1 MEKLLFIAPH
11 LSTGGLPQFLLKKIQ
26 LLISDYDVYLIE
38 YENIT
43 GGKLVVQRYQ
53 LENTLGPERFYT
65 LGENKEE
72 DILKIISLIDPD
84 IIHLEEIPEFF
95 LPDSISDKIYSET
108 RKYKI
113 FETSHDSSYDVS
125 QKRYQPD
132 KFLFVSNSQ
141 TQAYKSLGIDQ
152 VVIEY
157 PIEYRQK
164 TDRVEALSKLS
175 LDQNKKHILHVGL
188 YTTRK
193 NQKEFFEYA
202 RLLPDFQF
210 HSVGNQADNFSFYWE
225 PLLSDKPDNVTV
237 WGERSDVDLFYDAC
251 DLFLF
256 TSKGDNHDK
265 ETMPLV
271 IREAISWKLP
281 ILIYNLEVYNNY
293 FDSFPN
299 VSYLTQDKNENSK
312 MIKEIL
318 GYNEE
323 PIVHVDSTKK
333 CLIVDAFISSPDK
346 EDLLL
351 ENLRSMRKFGYDI
364 FLVSHSHV
372 SERVTSEVDYF
383 LFDRD
388 NTFNNNHVYSWRKD
402 GDTEIRINIRK
413 SHEWPIIRSMRLAF
427 NTAKSLGYEYFLFS
441 EFDHHYAD
449 RDVER
454 VREIIGNSIAKD
466 NEFVFWAPQEKVDYG
481 GYGNETGIFYE
492 TCFFAGYLDSFLSVF
507 ESSFP
512 KTLEEYND
520 RFASSF
526 PNSLEFWFWKYFTP
540 LADKTTVIPNYVK
553 LDLKDSEI
561 NVSSYQNFRS
571 IILPS
576 KKAHFLYITNDNF
589 IDYDFTVYVD
599 NEKKHEF
606 TLNRF
611 YKLIKLD
618 RDCSIRINSF
628 SSGKMFQSETI
639 EYRKSESDEY
649 QKNGEILFNQ
659 GEHDMFTISFE
670 PAENK
675 VYIDYNE
682 DQRREVLV
690 SIKDID
696 SKSTIWSFKNLAENK
711 SRWWCVPTPKHVLD
725 YQNQINFGGFIV
737 DIFEN
742 DQKIYSDSIRIK
754 KSLVFKPE
762 MDVTIT
768 EPIFSNYNE
777 FFVDKIY
784 SHLDVQSLD
793 VVFDIGANVG
803 LWTEWILRQNASRVY
818 CFEPNR
824 VALEVLRRLHG
835 GKENVEIIDK
845 AVDSEVRTIE
855 FFYSDSNSLIS
866 ATEKHGELNKS
877 YEVSTITIADAIQKY
892 GVKHID
898 LIKMDIEGAEF
909 KIFESLD
916 DSIYEITDAFL
927 IEFHAF
933 YYSDGKVREE
943 RIIEKMK
950 EKGYFVENHPG
961 GIFATKHKK
970 CFYVNNSAFALDVPG
985 KGSLEKINLYNGAA
999 DFSWDKLSQK
1009 SLIGYHHAYHE
1020 MFFYDGSSTGCVY
1033 EIDECKIE
1041 EGDIVLDA
1049 GANIGIF
1056 TNYAYRKGAKKI
1068 YSFEPCSEAFQ
1079 ALIVN
1084 SGEIAETY
1092 KLGLSFEPGSE
1103 KLYYEQGNTMSSSV
1117 KYGEGEFEHILVESI
1132 DSLHRKNLF
1141 ERLDFLKIDAEGSEI
1156 DILNGAREMLSEQKI
1171 KKISFE
1177 YHSSLFDSEYINRLC
1192 EDMISYGYLYRCE
1205 WIDDNISFYYFWL
1218 E

>member
-1 MEKLLFIAPH
+1 MEKILYIAPH
-11 LSTGGLPQFLLKKIQ
+11 LSTGGLPQFLLKKIELLQ
-26 LLISDYDVYLIE
+26 LDYEISLVE
-38 YENIT
+38 YSNIT
-43 GGKLVVQRYQ
+43 GGKFIVQRRQ
-53 LENTLGPERFYT
+53 LEDL
-65 LGENKEE
+65 LGENFHSLGDDKNQ
-72 DILKIISLIDPD
+72 IIDLIERIGPD

-95 LPDSISDKIYSET
+95 IPDEIADKIYTSD

-113 FETSHDSSYDVS
+113 FETSHDSSYDTRL
-125 QKRYQPD
+125 KRFMPD
-132 KFLFVSNSQ
+132 KFLFVSDFQKKQYQNLNIPSE
-141 TQAYKSLGIDQ
+141 
-152 VVIEY
+152 VVEY
-157 PIEYRQK
+157 PIDYPLRN
-164 TDRVEALSKLS
+164 LSKEKACVHLG
-175 LDQNKKHILHVGL
+175 LDPDKKHILHVGL
-188 YTTRK
+188 FTPRK

-202 RLLPDFQF
+202 KNLPEFEF
-210 HSVGNQADNFSFYWE
+210 HCVGNQAENFQYYWE
-225 PLLSDKPDNVTV
+225 PLMNDRPHNLTV
-237 WGERSDVDLFYDAC
+237 WGERSDVDLFYQFA
-251 DLFLF
+251 DLILF
-256 TSKGDNHDK
+256 TSKGNSTDK

-271 IREAISWKLP
+271 IREAISWKIP
-281 ILIYNLEVYNNY
+281 TLIYDLPVYESY
-293 FDSFPN
+293 FDNYPN
-299 VSYLTQDKNENSK
+299 IDYLENDFEMNIK
-312 MIKEIL
+312 RIKEKFM
-318 GYNEE
+318 GTSKPTKE
-323 PIVHVDSTKK
+323 VKK
-333 CLIVDAFISSPDK
+333 CIIVDTFITSPDK
-346 EDLLL
+346 EDLLI
-351 ENLRSMRKFGYDI
+351 ENLKTIKQFGHDI
-364 FLVSHSHV
+364 FLVSHSKLSAKV
-372 SERVTSEVDYF
+372 LDEVEYF
-383 LFDRD
+383 LFDKD
-388 NTFNNNHVYSWRKD
+388 NTFNSNHVYSWRKD
-402 GDTEIRINIRK
+402 GDLEIRINIRK

-427 NTAKSLGYEYFLFS
+427 NTAKSLGYEYFIFT
-441 EFDHHYAD
+441 EFDHHYSAS
-449 RDVER
+449 DVER
-454 VREIIGNSIAKD
+454 VQRIIENSIENDK
-466 NEFVFWAPQEKVDYG
+466 EFVFWAPQEKVDYG

-492 TCFFAGYLDSFLSVF
+492 TCFFSGYLDSFLDVF

-512 KTLEEYND
+512 KTIDEYNQN
-520 RFASSF
+520 FASAF
-526 PNSLEFWFWKYFTP
+526 PNSLEFWFWKYFSP
-540 LADKTTVIPNYVK
+540 LADNSTVIPNYVK

-561 NVSSYQNFRS
+561 NVSSYQNFKS

-576 KKAHFLYITNDNF
+576 EKSHFLYITNDNF
-589 IDYDFTVYVD
+589 IDYDFAVYID
-599 NEKKHEF
+599 DEKKHEF
-606 TLNRF
+606 SLNRF

-618 RDCSIRINSF
+618 KDCKIRIDSF
-628 SSGKMFQSETI
+628 SSGKMFKSETI
-639 EYRKSESDEY
+639 EYKKSEAEEY
-649 QKNGEILFNQ
+649 SKNGTIIFNQ
-659 GEHDMFTISFE
+659 GEHDMFNISFE
-670 PAENK
+670 STDNK

-682 DQRREVLV
+682 DIRREVLV

-696 SKSTIWSFKNLAENK
+696 SKATIWSFKNVAENK

-737 DIFEN
+737 DIFE
-742 DQKIYSDSIRIK
+742 DGEKIYSDSIRIK

-803 LWTEWILRQNASRVY
+803 LWTEWILRQNASKVY
-818 CFEPNR
+818 CFEPNK

-835 GKENVEIIDK
+835 GKDNVEIIDK

-866 ATEKHGELNKS
+866 ATEQHGELNKS
-877 YEVSTITIADAIQKY
+877 YEVTTITISDAIEKF
-892 GVKHID
+892 GVDHID

-916 DSIYEITDAFL
+916 DSIYEITDSFL

-933 YYSDGKVREE
+933 YYSDGKEREE

-985 KGSLEKINLYNGAA
+985 KGSLEKVNLYNGAV
-999 DFSWDKLSQK
+999 DFSWEKLAQK

-1020 MFFYDGSSTGCVY
+1020 MFFCDGHPTGCVY
-1033 EIDECKIE
+1033 EIAECKIE
-1041 EGDIVLDA
+1041 PGDVVLDA

-1056 TNYAYRKGAKKI
+1056 TNYAYRRGAKKI

-1079 ALIVN
+1079 ALIMN

-1117 KYGEGEFEHILVESI
+1117 KSGEGEFEHILVESI

-1141 ERLDFLKIDAEGSEI
+1141 DHLDFLKIDAEGSEI
-1156 DILNGAREMLSEQKI
+1156 DIMNGAREMLAEQKI

-1177 YHSSLFDSEYINRLC
+1177 YHSSLFDPEYINRLC